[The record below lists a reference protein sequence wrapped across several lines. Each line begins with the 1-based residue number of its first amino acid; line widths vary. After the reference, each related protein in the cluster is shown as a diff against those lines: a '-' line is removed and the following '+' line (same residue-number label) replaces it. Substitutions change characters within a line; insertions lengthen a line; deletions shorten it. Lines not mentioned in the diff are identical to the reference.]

1 MVDNIEKS
9 ELKISTLCNCSAVSF
24 AFIVPVVI
32 YFFVPE
38 VSHTGLLGIN
48 LPQTPCCEALRDLPV
63 GQICCHAWLERLTLN
78 FLVAVVNT
86 LNTKT
91 HSSKQKAE
99 FSFEN
104 ADVKCICY
112 CKQRM
117 KSKLSYSSECVE
129 TNLCKLCASF
139 TSHLHNSCGMVWYR
153 TLGV

>member
-1 MVDNIEKS
+1 MS
-9 ELKISTLCNCSAVSF
+9 SSF

-86 LNTKT
+86 TPRPTPLNRKLNSLLKMQTL
-91 HSSKQKAE
+91 
-99 FSFEN
+99 N
-104 ADVKCICY
+104 AFVIAN
-112 CKQRM
+112 R
-117 KSKLSYSSECVE
+117 
-129 TNLCKLCASF
+129 
-139 TSHLHNSCGMVWYR
+139 G
-153 TLGV
+153 